1 MEKDKKKIK
10 FFFVHLRKCVVN
22 KEWWVGPDV
31 RTRTE
36 ENVVYRYGDAVKR
49 EEKRK
54 KKRTKDRRNVCDEQQ
69 GRRAA
74 EVASI
79 PPLLPQTHNM
89 HRQRAARASLDCTS
103 TGSG

>member
-49 EEKRK
+49 EEKREK
-54 KKRTKDRRNVCDEQQ
+54 KQKQKIGAMCVTNNKEDEWRR
-69 GRRAA
+69 
-74 EVASI
+74 
-79 PPLLPQTHNM
+79 
-89 HRQRAARASLDCTS
+89 
-103 TGSG
+103 

>member
-54 KKRTKDRRNVCDEQQ
+54 KKKQKIGAMCVTNNKEDERR
-69 GRRAA
+69 R
-74 EVASI
+74 
-79 PPLLPQTHNM
+79 
-89 HRQRAARASLDCTS
+89 
-103 TGSG
+103 